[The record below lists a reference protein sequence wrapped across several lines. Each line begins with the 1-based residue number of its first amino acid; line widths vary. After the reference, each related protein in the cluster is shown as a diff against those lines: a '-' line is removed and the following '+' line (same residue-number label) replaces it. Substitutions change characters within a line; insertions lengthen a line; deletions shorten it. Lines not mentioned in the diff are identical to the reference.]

1 MRVLA
6 IDPGVRTGAALI
18 EVIDNEAP
26 TLVGFWEIYNGLDGF
41 QEWWAIRPEY
51 DILVAEDFDH
61 REGVRGVDHTPER
74 ILGWLSTWTPIL
86 QKPAGRKR
94 MVSDDALKRL
104 GLYLP
109 GERQRNAREAVRHA
123 VIWLKNSGH
132 KGTIRKGF
140 VNIDW

>member
-1 MRVLA
+1 MLA
-6 IDPGVRTGAALI
+6 IDPGVRTGAALV
-18 EVIDNEAP
+18 EVTEDSAP
-26 TLVGFWEIYNGLDGF
+26 VLLGYWEIPGGLEGF
-41 QEWWAIRPEY
+41 QEWWALRPEY
-51 DILVAEDFDH
+51 DTLVAEDFDH

-94 MVSDDALKRL
+94 AVPDDALKRL

-123 VIWLKNSGH
+123 IVYLKNSGH
-132 KGTIRKGF
+132 RPTIRKGF
-140 VNIDW
+140 VSIDW